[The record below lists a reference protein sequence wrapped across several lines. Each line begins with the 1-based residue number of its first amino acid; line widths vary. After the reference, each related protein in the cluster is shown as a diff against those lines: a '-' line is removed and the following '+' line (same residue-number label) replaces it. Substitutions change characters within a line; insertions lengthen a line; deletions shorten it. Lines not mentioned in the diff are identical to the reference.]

1 MGDGGSMK
9 VKVNGKHLW
18 FDVEGDGLH
27 VDGPVLSE
35 KPTLILL
42 HGSPGNSDHTVFKP
56 MFSELADV
64 AQVVYLDLA
73 GSGRSD
79 DTPDGTYSLEGWAD
93 DLVAFCDALGIV
105 KPVVLGNSAGGMVAG
120 VYAARHPGHPGKVI
134 LSSTQARLDT
144 DRCLEMFERLGG
156 PEVRA
161 IAVKALV
168 THGNLDSYMEYAARC
183 MTLYNPT
190 PQTRA
195 RHTTFRFPCAD
206 AFHKVGGVWHQMDF
220 RDQLHK
226 VTCPVMIMAGDLDP
240 VTPLQ
245 DSIDLRDL
253 IRPDL
258 VRFEQFDGAGHGV
271 WLDDKER
278 AFRVIREFVQA

>member
-1 MGDGGSMK
+1 MK
-9 VKVNGKHLW
+9 IKINGKNLF
-18 FDVEGDGLH
+18 FDVEGDGVH
-27 VDGPVLSE
+27 IDGPTLTE
-35 KPTLILL
+35 KPTLVLL
-42 HGSPGNSDHTVFKP
+42 HGSPGNSDHSVFKP
-56 MFSELADV
+56 MFSDLTDV

-79 DTPDGTYSLEGWAD
+79 DPVDGEFSLEAWAD

-120 VYAARHPGHPGKVI
+120 VYAARHPDHPGKVI

-144 DRCLEMFERLGG
+144 DRCLDMFDRLGG

-161 IAVKALV
+161 VAMKALV
-168 THGNLDSYMEYAARC
+168 TDGDLDSFIEYATKC

-190 PQTRA
+190 PQNRV
-195 RHTTFRFPCAD
+195 RHTIFRFPCAD
-206 AFHKVGGVWHQMDF
+206 AFHRVGGVWHRMDF
-220 RDQLHK
+220 RADLDK
-226 VTCPVMIMAGDLDP
+226 ITCPVMIMVGDMDP

-245 DSIDLRDL
+245 DSIDLRAG
-253 IRPDL
+253 IRPEL
-258 VRFEQFDGAGHGV
+258 VRFEQFANAGHSV
-271 WLDDKER
+271 WLDSPER